1 MNEKRN
7 KLLIFGVAA
16 ALILFVIAAAIFVS
30 RLPLES
36 RTLDVRFE
44 VSDKLG
50 ADLNDSALTF
60 GKLFPGSSAVRK
72 LEVAN
77 NRNFPV
83 EIEFFAS
90 EEIASFLIAENK
102 TLPAGENF
110 SIPITLIIPK
120 EMPYGNYSGKL
131 RMVVTKFREEK

>member
-1 MNEKRN
+1 MKEKRN
-7 KLLIFGVAA
+7 KLLILGVAA

-83 EIEFFAS
+83 EIEFLQA
-90 EEIASFLIAENK
+90 K
-102 TLPAGENF
+102 
-110 SIPITLIIPK
+110 
-120 EMPYGNYSGKL
+120 KL
-131 RMVVTKFREEK
+131 QAF